1 VNSGNPNDP
10 GKRILLLVSTQR
22 DAGLTREL
30 LDHNGIPSK
39 LCKDAAMLHQQIR
52 RGVGAVLVSEES
64 LAQDGVHE
72 VLIRAS
78 QEQPRWS
85 DLPVLIMTR
94 TGADSISLGDAIRTV
109 GNVTL
114 LERPMR
120 VAALVTSLRSALRG
134 RERQYQLRDHIVELE
149 RARDAEAQ
157 AARRKDEFLAMLAHE
172 LRNPLA
178 PVRNAL
184 HVLMNGFGDDP
195 ARREQL
201 QAMMS
206 RQVDHMVRLVDD
218 LVEVSRL
225 SRGIV
230 HLQREH
236 LDLRDI
242 LRNATDL
249 SQPLIDSGGQS
260 LELELPD
267 QPLSI
272 DADPVRIAQVFGN
285 LLNNAAKY
293 SGQGDRIELSAR
305 REGGQ
310 AVVRVRDS
318 GMGIDTEVLPRVFD
332 LFTQGRRSLPQAQD
346 GLGIGLA
353 LVRSLLEMHGGTITA
368 HSDGPGTGA
377 EFVVRLP
384 LASAVARPEPVI
396 AQAPAPTVPVCANGT
411 GARPARVLV
420 VDDNVDAAAS
430 LAMVLESIG
439 LPHRIVHDGAS
450 ALREASDFAP
460 QVVLLDI
467 GMPGMDGYEV
477 ARQLRGQPATRDAL
491 LVAVTGWSQAQD
503 RRRSREAGFDHHFAK
518 PVDIDALTAL
528 LDDPCR
534 VRRAD
539 DLPRPAEARP
549 ATN

>member
-1 VNSGNPNDP
+1 VSGGNRQDP
-10 GKRILLLVSTQR
+10 GQRILLLLSTQR

-30 LDHNGIPSK
+30 LDRNGIPSQ
-39 LCKDAAMLHQQIR
+39 LCADAGMLHHEIG

-64 LAQDGVHE
+64 LAREGTHT
-72 VLIRAS
+72 VLVRAL

-94 TGADSISLGDAIRTV
+94 SGADSITLGDAIRTL

-134 RERQYQLRDHIVELE
+134 RERQYQLRDHILQLE
-149 RARDAEAQ
+149 QARDAEAQ

-184 HVLMNGFGDDP
+184 HILMHGRGDDP
-195 ARREQL
+195 ERRAQL

-206 RQVDHMVRLVDD
+206 RQIDHMVRLVDD

-225 SRGIV
+225 SRGTV
-230 HLQREH
+230 HLQRER

-242 LRNATDL
+242 LRNATEL
-249 SQPLIDSGGQS
+249 SQPLIDAGGQR
-260 LELELPD
+260 LELDFPD
-267 QPLSI
+267 QPLPV

-293 SGQGDRIELSAR
+293 SGRGDRIVLSAR
-305 REGGQ
+305 REDGQ
-310 AVVRVRDS
+310 AVVSVRDS
-318 GMGIDTEVLPRVFD
+318 GMGIEPEVLPRVFD
-332 LFTQGRRSLPQAQD
+332 LFTQGRRSMPQAQD

-353 LVRSLLEMHGGTITA
+353 LARNLLEMHGGRIAA

-377 EFVVRLP
+377 EFVARLP
-384 LASAVARPEPVI
+384 LASSLARPESRSLP
-396 AQAPAPTVPVCANGT
+396 APAAPATTDAT
-411 GARPARVLV
+411 GRPGAPARVLV
-420 VDDNVDAAAS
+420 VDDNVDAANS

-439 LPHRIVHDGAS
+439 LPHRVAHDGEA
-450 ALREASDFAP
+450 ALREADAFAP

-477 ARQLRGQPATRDAL
+477 ARRLRRRPATRDAM
-491 LVAVTGWSQAQD
+491 LVAVTGWGQPQD

-518 PVDIDALTAL
+518 PVDIGALTAL
-528 LDDPCR
+528 LTGSYRDPPGEELSR
-534 VRRAD
+534 TA
-539 DLPRPAEARP
+539 
-549 ATN
+549 